1 MVDPNS
7 RLAREQETRENEA
20 RPRTWQPSQT
30 LPTPKPQ
37 PGWEFRW
44 IRTSILGHND
54 PTNVS
59 AKSREGWVPVK
70 ADDHPELKMDASYAV
85 SPNGNVEI
93 GGLLLC
99 KAPKELMDQRT
110 EYYRRQAEAQIIAV
124 DNNYMRTEDR
134 RMPLF
139 RERKSTFGRGNKT

>member
-7 RLAREQETRENEA
+7 RLARVAETRDEET
-20 RPRTWQPSQT
+20 RTRTWAPAQT
-30 LPTPKPQ
+30 LPSPDPQ
-37 PGWEFRW
+37 PGWVFRW
-44 IRTSILGHND
+44 IRTSMMGQND

-59 AKSREGWVPVK
+59 AKSREGWVPCK
-70 ADDHPELKMDASYAV
+70 SEDHPEMLNEAGFIN
-85 SPNGNVEI
+85 SPKGNIEI

-110 EYYRRQAEAQIIAV
+110 AYYAKQSEAQIIAV
-124 DNNYMRTEDR
+124 DNNYMRTEDK

-139 RERKSTFGRGNKT
+139 KERKSSFGRGK

>member
-7 RLAREQETRENEA
+7 RLAREQETRDNGS
-20 RPRTWQPSQT
+20 RVRTWVPSQT
-30 LPTPKPQ
+30 LPSPTPQ

-44 IRTSILGHND
+44 IRTAILGQND

-70 ADDHPELKMDASYAV
+70 AEDHPELKMEAGYAV
-85 SPNGNVEI
+85 ASNGNVEI

-110 EYYRRQAEAQIIAV
+110 EYYRKQSEAQTIAV
-124 DNNYMRTEDR
+124 DNNYMRTEDK

-139 RERKSTFGRGNKT
+139 RERKSTFGRGGK